1 MEKSNLKAANGQGD
15 EYMVRANARTKDG
28 YVLGLY
34 ETYAYAKT
42 REGLE
47 KAVKRFGIETVVE
60 SLNAQLKTR
69 ARNDAARPSK
79 APALKKAKEL
89 RKSLSS
95 HEEQEKFDKDLLE
108 YLTKREAGSI

>member
-1 MEKSNLKAANGQGD
+1 MEKSNLKAVNGQGD

-34 ETYAYAKT
+34 EAYAYAET

-47 KAVKRFGIETVVE
+47 KAVKRFGIEAVVK

-69 ARNDAARPSK
+69 AHNDAARPSK
-79 APALKKAKEL
+79 APAVKKARKL
-89 RKSLSS
+89 RKSLPR
-95 HEEQEKFDKDLLE
+95 EEQEEFDKELFAFLANRK
-108 YLTKREAGSI
+108 TTA